1 MWHEILAEVYL
12 CGLAIFLVLPEPIF
26 AIKGDWFF
34 FLSESLGQI
43 IDKIIDNIS
52 FLSRTCKGII
62 NTYFLYYRVC
72 TPCKTSETDCF
83 SLSFIL
89 IILFLNKIQVVI

>member
-1 MWHEILAEVYL
+1 MWHEILGVYL

-34 FLSESLGQI
+34 FLSESPRQI

-52 FLSRTCKGII
+52 FLSRTCKG
-62 NTYFLYYRVC
+62 NVTYFLYYRVC
-72 TPCKTSETDCF
+72 TPCKTGETDCF